1 MVEYTKFHIDRQV
14 IKGNLVSHVEL
25 LNVRTLDKQPEVVES
40 DLPGGYSGSFR
51 KTRNM
56 LKTYE
61 EHSIFRKNRSAVQQY
76 VVFFSLFPQ
85 YPLQRKLQRIKNIY
99 LIANSENKCLYNAIF
114 GLFKNKTI
122 VTSLVEVL
130 QPDTKSKQTTAFGQS
145 SITSDPF
152 ETFCMRPCA
161 EMTALKM

>member
-1 MVEYTKFHIDRQV
+1 MLEYTKFHIDRQV

-99 LIANSENKCLYNAIF
+99 LISLHIRSMWETICDAWACWSGWNFGPNSTEYPYSEIQFQNTPPPPKIE
-114 GLFKNKTI
+114 I
-122 VTSLVEVL
+122 
-130 QPDTKSKQTTAFGQS
+130 
-145 SITSDPF
+145 
-152 ETFCMRPCA
+152 
-161 EMTALKM
+161 